1 MCHFQ
6 ALGPS
11 SGDKSWGYGASLDG
25 GGGPSLSASPDRSSM
40 ESRTRLP
47 PEEMKTARAG
57 ARAVGLARGRCV
69 APLPKS
75 AAFVPR
81 NHGWQERGGEIDP
94 GQSDEAIDDARHR
107 VRR

>member
-1 MCHFQ
+1 
-6 ALGPS
+6 
-11 SGDKSWGYGASLDG
+11 
-25 GGGPSLSASPDRSSM
+25 M

-47 PEEMKTARAG
+47 PEEMKTARAR

-107 VRR
+107 VGRPELSRPARQSALIGTHSASCDVNTSHDVA